1 MNKIFCVIFS
11 IFLLASSLGTQAQNI
26 KAQLLKKIKITGT
39 LKCSEDNHPV
49 VGATVIVKGTTNGVA
64 VDFDGNFTI
73 IANQNDILLISSIG
87 YQSKEIKVG
96 KATDLELYLSPDNV
110 SLKEIAVI
118 GYGIQERRDLTGA
131 VASVNIEQIE
141 QVALSVDNALAGQIA
156 GVQVNSSSGTPG
168 SATAITIRGI
178 TSLSA
183 DNNPLYII
191 DGVPVYGVGAGASTS
206 FQSGSVA
213 AAAIGGNSTSGS
225 IGSTSEFERNPLAS
239 LNMDD
244 IESIEVLKDAY
255 ATAIYGSRGAAGVI
269 LITTKKGVKG
279 KPKVNL
285 NMSTQVASPIDVP
298 DVLNG
303 DQYVDFYNSYK
314 GPNTDG
320 VYPYKKGYN
329 TDWFDAATRIAVTN
343 NITATVSAGTDKST
357 YFLSLAYLDQ
367 DSYVVNNDFKRY
379 TARINYEYKSSEK
392 FRFGNN
398 ISLSYTDNQSINS
411 GSVYR
416 NSLLASPHI
425 PVKDSDGDYAFVQS
439 NRDWFNPVAKAK
451 EDINFV
457 KDKRVIGNL
466 YAEYKALSWLTLKT
480 EVGIDLMSSK
490 SYNRN
495 KEYKGVGLD
504 ENGNEVEIE
513 LIQGSASQSNI
524 NNLKLV
530 INNTASIYKEF
541 GEHVLTGVIGQSFET
556 SKEDYVRISATD
568 FPTNDVLSIG
578 SANEPRVDGAVLR
591 EWAMVSYFGR
601 MNYRWKDKYMAGVTY
616 RVDGSSRFNKNE
628 RYVGFPSFSAGWR
641 ISNENFM
648 ERYTWVDDLK
658 LRASLGF
665 SGIAGSGGYYGH
677 QGQYVA
683 RDYAKQY
690 GNTNILEVQQAS
702 NPDLKWE
709 KTHTIDFGVDLSLFQ
724 SKISLSVDYYN
735 KKSIDMLIGS
745 SVPLYSGYSSQT
757 QNLVDMENKGIEI
770 SLNTVNIDK
779 EFKWTSNLNFAR
791 NTNKITKLNLDGYVA
806 GGAEIGY
813 AYYQVGES
821 ATAWFLYDWHKVD
834 PLTGNP
840 LWRYSDGSISTTAPA
855 SINNKEAYDNK
866 FVMGD
871 RLPEF
876 TGGFTNIFSYKNW
889 ELNTL
894 LSFSYGGKIMNGTR
908 AELLTYTDNK
918 NRNLST
924 EILDEWIIAGH
935 KTKIPK
941 KYNLSSPPK
950 FGGGTDYTVSRQS
963 DRFLE
968 DGSYVRLKNISL
980 SYRFN
985 PDRIRKLGIQSLVL
999 YAKGQNLVTW
1009 TNYSGPDPEVS
1020 AFGSSAAYAG
1030 NDELTIPQQKAIQ
1043 IGVKIGLR

>member
-1 MNKIFCVIFS
+1 MI
-11 IFLLASSLGTQAQNI
+11 LSLSVQAQI
-26 KAQLLKKIKITGT
+26 TKAQELKNIRITGT
-39 LKCSEDNHPV
+39 LKCSEDNQPI
-49 VGATVIVKGTTNGVA
+49 VGATVIVKGTTNGSA
-64 VDFDGNFTI
+64 ADFDGNFTI
-73 IANQNDILLISSIG
+73 VANHGDVLLISSIG
-87 YQSKEIKVG
+87 HLSKEIKVG
-96 KATDLELYLSPDNV
+96 TKTHLDLILTPDNV

-118 GYGIQERRDLTGA
+118 GYGVQERRDLTGA
-131 VASVNIEQIE
+131 VSSVNIDQIE

-156 GVQVNSSSGTPG
+156 GVQVNSASGTPG

-206 FQSGSVA
+206 FQSGGVA
-213 AAAIGGNSTSGS
+213 MVAMGGNSTSGS
-225 IGSTSEFERNPLAS
+225 IGATSEFERNPLAS

-269 LITTKKGVKG
+269 LITTKKGKKG
-279 KPKVNL
+279 TPKVDFNI
-285 NMSTQVASPIDVP
+285 STSVAQPIDVP
-298 DVLNG
+298 DVLTG
-303 DQYVDFYNSYK
+303 DQYANFYNDYYGGNAFS
-314 GPNTDG
+314 NG
-320 VYPYKKGYN
+320 VN
-329 TDWFDAATRIAVTN
+329 TDWFDAATRTAVTN
-343 NITATVSAGTDKST
+343 NMTATVSAGTDKST

-367 DSYVVNNDFKRY
+367 DSYVINNDFKRY
-379 TARINYEYKSSEK
+379 SARINYEYKSSEK

-398 ISLSYTDNQSINS
+398 ISLSYTDNNSLNS

-416 NSLLASPHI
+416 NSLLASPNTRI
-425 PVKDSDGDYAFVQS
+425 KDDNGDYVFVQS
-439 NRDWFNPVAKAK
+439 DRDRYNPIAKAK

-466 YAEYKALSWLTLKT
+466 YAEYKALSWLTLRS

-490 SYNRN
+490 AYNRN
-495 KEYKGVGLD
+495 KEYKDMVDGQ
-504 ENGNEVEIE
+504 EVEI
-513 LIQGSASQSNI
+513 IQGSASQTTI

-541 GEHVLTGVIGQSFET
+541 GEHVFTGVLGQSFET
-556 SKEDYVRISATD
+556 SDEDYVRIAATD
-568 FPTNDVLSIG
+568 FPTNEVLSIG
-578 SANEPRVDGAVLR
+578 SANDSRVDGAVLR
-591 EWAMVSYFGR
+591 EWAMVSFFGR
-601 MNYRWKDKYMAGVTY
+601 MNYRWKDKYMAGITY

-641 ISNENFM
+641 ISEENFM
-648 ERYTWVDDLK
+648 ESYTWLDDMK
-658 LRASLGF
+658 FRASLGF
-665 SGIAGSGGYYGH
+665 SGISGSGGYYGN

-683 RDYAKQY
+683 KEYAKKY

-709 KTHTIDFGVDLSLFQ
+709 KTNTIDIGLDLSLFQ
-724 SKISLSVDYYN
+724 SRISLSLDYYN

-757 QNLVDMENKGIEI
+757 QNLVDMENKGFEI

-779 EFKWTSNLNFAR
+779 DFKWSSNLNFAR
-791 NTNKITKLNLDGYVA
+791 NTNEITKLNLTGYVA

-821 ATAWFLYDWHKVD
+821 ATAWFLYDWHGVD

-840 LWRYSDGSISTTAPA
+840 QWKYADGSISTTPPA
-855 SINNKEAYDNK
+855 SINNNEAYDNK

-876 TGGFTNIFSYKNW
+876 TGGFTNIFSYKNI

-941 KYNLSSPPK
+941 KYNKSTPDK
-950 FGGGTDYTVSRQS
+950 IGGGTDYTVSRQT

-968 DGSYVRLKNISL
+968 DGSFIRLKNISL

-985 PDRIRKLGIQSLVL
+985 KDKIRKLGLRSLVI
-999 YAKGQNLVTW
+999 YAKGSNLLTW

>member
-1 MNKIFCVIFS
+1 MNKILCVIFS
-11 IFLLASSLGTQAQNI
+11 IFLLTTTLSTQAQSV
-26 KAQLLKKIKITGT
+26 KAQELKKIKITGT

-64 VDFDGNFTI
+64 ADFDGNFTI
-73 IANQNDILLISSIG
+73 IANKGDFLIVSSIG
-87 YQSKEIKVG
+87 YQSKEIKIG
-96 KATDLELYLSPDNV
+96 NETKLELYLSPDNV

-118 GYGIQERRDLTGA
+118 GYGVQERRDLTGA
-131 VASVNIEQIE
+131 VASVNIEQID

-206 FQSGSVA
+206 FQSGSVSA
-213 AAAIGGNSTSGS
+213 IAIGGNSTSGS
-225 IGSTSEFERNPLAS
+225 IGATSEFERNPLAS

-269 LITTKKGVKG
+269 LITTKKGKKG
-279 KPKVNL
+279 LPKVNL
-285 NMSTQVASPIDVP
+285 NISTQVASPIDVP
-298 DVLNG
+298 DVLSG
-303 DQYVDFYNSYK
+303 DQYAKFYNDYY
-314 GPNTDG
+314 GGNTFPTG
-320 VYPYKKGYN
+320 VN
-329 TDWFDAATRIAVTN
+329 TDWFDAATRTAVTN

-367 DSYVVNNDFKRY
+367 DSYVINNDFKRY
-379 TARINYEYKSSEK
+379 SARINYEYKSSEK

-398 ISLSYTDNQSINS
+398 ITLSYTDNNSLNS

-416 NSLLASPHI
+416 NSLLASPNTRI
-425 PVKDSDGDYAFVQS
+425 KNENGDYEFVQS
-439 NRDWFNPVAKAK
+439 NRDRFNPIAKAR

-457 KDKRVIGNL
+457 KDKRVIGNV
-466 YAEYKALSWLTLKT
+466 YAEYKALPWLTLKT
-480 EVGIDLMSSK
+480 EIGMDLMSSK

-495 KEYKGVGLD
+495 KEYKGIVGG
-504 ENGNEVEIE
+504 EEVQI
-513 LIQGSASQSNI
+513 IQGSASQTNI

-530 INNTASIYKEF
+530 INNTASVYKEF
-541 GEHVLTGVIGQSFET
+541 GDHVINGVIGQSFET
-556 SKEDYVRISATD
+556 SKEDYVRIAGSD
-568 FPTNDVLSIG
+568 FPSNDVLSIG
-578 SANEPRVDGAVLR
+578 SANDSRVDGAVLR
-591 EWAMVSYFGR
+591 EWAMVSFFGR
-601 MNYRWKDKYMAGVTY
+601 IQYRLKDKYMAGITY
-616 RVDGSSRFNKNE
+616 RIDGSSRFNKNE

-648 ERYTWVDDLK
+648 ERYIWLDDLK

-665 SGIAGSGGYYGH
+665 SGISGSGGYYGN

-709 KTHTIDFGVDLSLFQ
+709 RTHTIDLGLDMSMFNSRVSLSL
-724 SKISLSVDYYN
+724 DYYN
-735 KKSIDMLIGS
+735 KKSVDMLIGS
-745 SVPLYSGYSSQT
+745 SVPLYSGYSTQT
-757 QNLVDMENKGIEI
+757 QNLVDMENKGIEV
-770 SLNTVNIDK
+770 SLNTINIDK
-779 EFKWTSNLNFAR
+779 EFKWTSNINFAR
-791 NTNKITKLNLDGYVA
+791 NTNKITKLNLAGYVA

-813 AYYQVGES
+813 AYYQVGKS
-821 ATAWFLYDWHKVD
+821 ATAWFLYDWHSVD

-840 LWRYSDGSISTTAPA
+840 LWRYSDGSISTTPPA
-855 SINNKEAYDNK
+855 SETGNEAYENK

-876 TGGFTNIFSYKNW
+876 TGGFTNIFTYKNF

-941 KYNLSSPPK
+941 KYNKSTPSK
-950 FGGGTDYTVSRQS
+950 VGGGTDYTVSRQS

-968 DGSYVRLKNISL
+968 DGSFIRLKNISL

-985 PDRIRKLGIQSLVL
+985 PDRIRKLGLQSLVL
-999 YAKGQNLVTW
+999 YAKGSNLVTW

>member
-1 MNKIFCVIFS
+1 MNKILCVIFS
-11 IFLLASSLGTQAQNI
+11 IFLLISSLSSQAQNL
-26 KAQLLKKIKITGT
+26 KAQELKKIKITGT

-96 KATDLELYLSPDNV
+96 NETKLDLVLNPDNV

-118 GYGIQERRDLTGA
+118 GYGVQERRDLTGA
-131 VASVNIEQIE
+131 VSSVNIEQMD
-141 QVALSVDNALAGQIA
+141 QVALSVDNALTGQIA
-156 GVQVNSSSGTPG
+156 GVQVNSASGAPG

-213 AAAIGGNSTSGS
+213 AVAIGGNSASGS
-225 IGSTSEFERNPLAS
+225 IGANSEFERNPLAS

-269 LITTKKGVKG
+269 LITTKKGKKG
-279 KPKVNL
+279 APKVDFNI
-285 NMSTQVASPIDVP
+285 STSVAEPVGVP

-303 DQYVDFYNSYK
+303 DQYVDFYNSYYK
-314 GPNTDG
+314 EYANDENYISRGANT
-320 VYPYKKGYN
+320 N
-329 TDWFDAATRIAVTN
+329 WFDAVTRTAVTN
-343 NITATVSAGTDKST
+343 NISATVSAGTDKST
-357 YFLSLAYLDQ
+357 YYLSLAYLDQ
-367 DSYVVNNDFKRY
+367 DSYVINNDFKRY
-379 TARINYEYKSSEK
+379 SARINYEYKSSEK

-398 ISLSYTDNQSINS
+398 LTLTYTDNQSLNS

-416 NSLLASPHI
+416 NALLTAPNDVI
-425 PVKDSDGDYAFVQS
+425 RDANGDYVFAK
-439 NRDWFNPVAKAK
+439 NNNLNPVAKAK

-466 YAEYKALSWLTLKT
+466 YAEYKALAWLTLRS
-480 EVGIDLMSSK
+480 EVGIDLMASK

-495 KEYKGVGLD
+495 KEYRGINDKD
-504 ENGNEVEIE
+504 EEVEI
-513 LIQGSASQSNI
+513 IQGSASQTNM

-541 GEHVLTGVIGQSFET
+541 DEHVFTGVLGQSFET
-556 SKEDYVRISATD
+556 SKEDYVRVSGTD
-568 FPTNDVLSIG
+568 FPTNEVLSIG
-578 SANEPRVDGAVLR
+578 SANESRVDGALLG
-591 EWAMVSYFGR
+591 EWSMVSFFGR
-601 MNYRWKDKYMAGVTY
+601 LQYRLKDKYMAGVTY

-641 ISNENFM
+641 ISKENFM
-648 ERYTWVDDLK
+648 ERYTWVDELK

-665 SGIAGSGGYYGH
+665 SGISGSGGYYGN

-690 GNTNILEVQQAS
+690 GNTNILEVKQAN

-709 KTHTIDFGVDLSLFQ
+709 KTQTVDIGLDLSLFD
-724 SKISLSVDYYN
+724 SRVSLTLDYYN
-735 KKSIDMLIGS
+735 KKSIDMLIES
-745 SVPLYSGYSSQT
+745 SVPLYSGYSSQK
-757 QNLVDMENKGIEI
+757 QNLVDMENKGIEVSI
-770 SLNTVNIDK
+770 NTVNIDK
-779 EFKWTSNLNFAR
+779 EFRWISNLNFAR
-791 NTNKITKLNLDGYVA
+791 NTNKVTKLNLAGYVA

-840 LWRYSDGSISTTAPA
+840 LWKYADGSISTTAPA
-855 SINNKEAYDNK
+855 SIDNKEAYDNK

-876 TGGFTNIFSYKNW
+876 TGGFTNIFSYKNF
-889 ELNTL
+889 ELSTL

-918 NRNLST
+918 DRNLST

-935 KTKIPK
+935 KTDIPK
-941 KYNLSSPPK
+941 KVNLSTPEK
-950 FGGGTDYTVSRQS
+950 IVGGTDYTVSRQS

-968 DGSYVRLKNISL
+968 DGSFVRLKNISL

-985 PDRIRKLGIQSLVL
+985 PDRIRKLGLRSLVI
-999 YAKGQNLVTW
+999 YAKGSNLVTW

-1043 IGVKIGLR
+1043 IGVKIGLD

>member
-1 MNKIFCVIFS
+1 MNKIFYILFS
-11 IFLLASSLGTQAQNI
+11 FLLTISSLGVQAQI
-26 KAQLLKKIKITGT
+26 TKAQELKNLKITGT
-39 LKCSEDNHPV
+39 LKCSEDNQPV
-49 VGATVIVKGTTNGVA
+49 VGATIIVKGTTNGVA
-64 VDFDGNFTI
+64 ADFDGNFTI
-73 IANQNDILLISSIG
+73 VANHDDILLISSIG
-87 YQSKEIKVG
+87 YASTEIKIG
-96 KATDLELYLSPDNV
+96 TKTHFDLSLSPDNV

-118 GYGIQERRDLTGA
+118 GYGVQERRDLTGA
-131 VASVNIEQIE
+131 VSSVNIEQIE
-141 QVALSVDNALAGQIA
+141 QVAVSVDNALAGQIA
-156 GVQVNSSSGTPG
+156 GVQVNSASGTPG

-206 FQSGSVA
+206 FQSGGVPMVA
-213 AAAIGGNSTSGS
+213 MGGNSTSGS
-225 IGSTSEFERNPLAS
+225 IGATSEFERNPLAS
-239 LNMDD
+239 LNMED

-269 LITTKKGVKG
+269 LITTKKGKKG
-279 KPKVNL
+279 APKVDFNI
-285 NMSTQVASPIDVP
+285 STSVAEPVGVP
-298 DVLNG
+298 DVLSG
-303 DQYVDFYNSYK
+303 DQYVDFYNDYYSAYSNK
-314 GPNTDG
+314 EN
-320 VYPYKKGYN
+320 YFSKSAN
-329 TDWFDAATRIAVTN
+329 TDWFDAAIRTAVTTN
-343 NITATVSAGTDKST
+343 VSATVSAGTDKST

-367 DSYVVNNDFKRY
+367 DSYVINNDFQRY
-379 TARINYEYKSSEK
+379 SARINYEYKSSEK

-398 ISLSYTDNQSINS
+398 LTLSSTDNNSLNS

-416 NSLLASPHI
+416 NSLLASPHTPI
-425 PVKDSDGDYAFVQS
+425 KDEYGDYVFVQS
-439 NRDWFNPVAKAK
+439 NKDRFNPIAKAK
-451 EDINFV
+451 EDINFI

-466 YAEYKALSWLTLKT
+466 YAEYKALSWLTLRS
-480 EVGIDLMSSK
+480 EVGMDLMSSK

-495 KEYKGVGLD
+495 KEYKGLNDQEETVVIID
-504 ENGNEVEIE
+504 
-513 LIQGSASQSNI
+513 GSASQTNI

-530 INNTASIYKEF
+530 VNNTASIYKEF
-541 GEHVLTGVIGQSFET
+541 GEHVFNGVVGQSFEK
-556 SKEDYVRISATD
+556 SQEDYVRISATD

-591 EWAMVSYFGR
+591 EWAMVSFFGR

-648 ERYTWVDDLK
+648 ERYTWLDDMK

-665 SGIAGSGGYYGH
+665 SGISGSGGYYGN
-677 QGQYVA
+677 QGQYVS
-683 RDYAKQY
+683 RENAKQY
-690 GNTNILEVQQAS
+690 GNSNILEVQQAS

-709 KTHTIDFGVDLSLFQ
+709 KTQTVDVGLDLSLFD
-724 SKISLSVDYYN
+724 SKVSLIVDYYN
-735 KKSIDMLIGS
+735 KKSIDMLIES

-757 QNLVDMENKGIEI
+757 QNIVDMENEGIEV
-770 SLNTVNIDK
+770 SLSTVNIDK
-779 EFKWTSNLNFAR
+779 EFKWTSNLNFAK

-806 GGAEIGY
+806 GDATIGY
-813 AYYQVGES
+813 AYYKVGES
-821 ATAWFLYDWHKVD
+821 STAWFLYDWHGVD

-840 LWRYSDGSISTTAPA
+840 LWKYADGSISTTAPA
-855 SINNKEAYDNK
+855 SINNKEEYDNK
-866 FVMGD
+866 FIMGD
-871 RLPEF
+871 RMPDF

-935 KTKIPK
+935 KTEIPK
-941 KYNLSSPPK
+941 KVNKSTPPK
-950 FGGGTDYTVSRQS
+950 GVGGIDYTVSRQT

-968 DGSYVRLKNISL
+968 DGSYIRLKNISL

-985 PDRIRKLGIQSLVL
+985 PDIIRKIGLRSLVL
-999 YAKGQNLVTW
+999 YAKGSNLVTW

-1020 AFGSSAAYAG
+1020 AFGSSATYAG